1 MLGDKKVIE
10 YLRKGERLEDLALE
24 ALYRQNQRM
33 VQKMVLNN
41 GGTAAQGHEVL
52 HQAIIVFYEKVKK
65 NGFEQNAKI
74 STYLYRV
81 AQNIWWDEV
90 KKRSR
95 EQDLSLV
102 SMDGSPP
109 EIIEQLLREERRQLV
124 TELFDALKED
134 CQRILRLSI
143 YEEKTMA
150 EIGKEMGFKNE
161 QNTRNKKNKCLNYLR
176 KIIRDRPYLSSKF
189 NELS

>member
-41 GGTAAQGHEVL
+41 GGTTAQGHEVL

-102 SMDGSPP
+102 PMDGSPP

-143 YEEKTMA
+143 YEEKTMT